1 MGMNFDENA
10 VIMATGINHGEKI
23 PFEVSIYVNGHKNE
37 VRISLIELIKHYL
50 GLFDDETSRC
60 EQRIL
65 FKVIAKTEK
74 EGSVKIMGLIKKI
87 KEKKRESQIKRFYNY
102 IDNAKYDLKRAINI
116 EEAEFRYV
124 KMLGALDLA
133 RGIDLIDTCKQFEIG
148 NEIEDIMKRVRNI
161 IRYEQSPVNNTEE

>member
-1 MGMNFDENA
+1 MNLIKRFKKRKQE
-10 VIMATGINHGEKI
+10 EL
-23 PFEVSIYVNGHKNE
+23 KNE
-37 VRISLIELIKHYL
+37 
-50 GLFDDETSRC
+50 
-60 EQRIL
+60 
-65 FKVIAKTEK
+65 
-74 EGSVKIMGLIKKI
+74 
-87 KEKKRESQIKRFYNY
+87 FYNY
-102 IDNAKYDLKRAINI
+102 IENAKHDLKRAINI

>member
-1 MGMNFDENA
+1 MNLIKRFKKRKQE
-10 VIMATGINHGEKI
+10 EL
-23 PFEVSIYVNGHKNE
+23 KNE
-37 VRISLIELIKHYL
+37 
-50 GLFDDETSRC
+50 
-60 EQRIL
+60 
-65 FKVIAKTEK
+65 
-74 EGSVKIMGLIKKI
+74 
-87 KEKKRESQIKRFYNY
+87 FYNY
-102 IDNAKYDLKRAINI
+102 IENAKYDLKRAINI

>member
-1 MGMNFDENA
+1 MNLIKRFKKRKQE
-10 VIMATGINHGEKI
+10 EL
-23 PFEVSIYVNGHKNE
+23 KNE
-37 VRISLIELIKHYL
+37 
-50 GLFDDETSRC
+50 
-60 EQRIL
+60 
-65 FKVIAKTEK
+65 
-74 EGSVKIMGLIKKI
+74 
-87 KEKKRESQIKRFYNY
+87 FYNY
-102 IDNAKYDLKRAINI
+102 IENAKHVLKRAINI

>member
-1 MGMNFDENA
+1 MNLIKRFKKRKQE
-10 VIMATGINHGEKI
+10 EL
-23 PFEVSIYVNGHKNE
+23 KNE
-37 VRISLIELIKHYL
+37 
-50 GLFDDETSRC
+50 
-60 EQRIL
+60 
-65 FKVIAKTEK
+65 
-74 EGSVKIMGLIKKI
+74 
-87 KEKKRESQIKRFYNY
+87 FYNY
-102 IDNAKYDLKRAINI
+102 IENAKHNIKMAINI